1 MQNLTFMYLN
11 KIERN
16 IVCAPKSSS
25 FQMAILI
32 KYKHFHFSTTT
43 VSRKYQLVVD
53 VYVTAMPTFALLQAM
68 QCYNVNVNTTP
79 QVKNFVQ
86 TFVMPLPWVFQP
98 CLSVLKVHSQ
108 TLQDFIFFFFQLQ
121 VSTAISVRKGL
132 YKSLGEPT
140 PGKEFYTTF
149 FCLYL

>member
-1 MQNLTFMYLN
+1 
-11 KIERN
+11 
-16 IVCAPKSSS
+16 
-25 FQMAILI
+25 MAILI

-43 VSRKYQLVVD
+43 VSRKYQSVVD
-53 VYVTAMPTFALLQAM
+53 AYVTVMPTFALLQAM

-86 TFVMPLPWVFQP
+86 PFCYAFTLILLALPFSANSPQP
-98 CLSVLKVHSQ
+98 NIAGFYL
-108 TLQDFIFFFFQLQ
+108 FFFQMQ
-121 VSTAISVRKGL
+121 VSIAISVRKGL

-149 FCLYL
+149 FFAYTFDLLALSSLTIKVEKI